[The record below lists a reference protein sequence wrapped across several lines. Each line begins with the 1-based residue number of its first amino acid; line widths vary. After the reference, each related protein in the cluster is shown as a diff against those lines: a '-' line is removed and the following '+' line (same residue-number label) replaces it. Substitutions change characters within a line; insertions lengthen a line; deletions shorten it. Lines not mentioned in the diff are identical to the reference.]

1 VGDVAMND
9 EEREINNIKNRI
21 TILEENMEAMQTL
34 INYQLSIINKDV
46 SELKDGMNKLLNN
59 GVLDSKVEKQFM
71 VMSGKF
77 FWKVFTGV
85 LLATLTSGG
94 LFTLLARMMA
104 KR

>member
-1 VGDVAMND
+1 MND
-9 EEREINNIKNRI
+9 EEKEISDIKNRV
-21 TILEENMEAMQTL
+21 TILEESMEAMQTL

-46 SELKDGMNKLLNN
+46 TELKEGMNKLLNN

-85 LLATLTSGG
+85 LLAVLTSGG
-94 LFTLLARMMA
+94 LFGVLWQVLT

>member
-1 VGDVAMND
+1 MND
-9 EEREINNIKNRI
+9 EEKEISNIKNRI
-21 TILEENMEAMQTL
+21 TILEESMEAMQTL

-46 SELKDGMNKLLNN
+46 TELKEGMNKLLNN
-59 GVLDSKVEKQFM
+59 GTLDAKVEKQIM

-85 LLATLTSGG
+85 LLAVLTSGG
-94 LFTLLARMMA
+94 LFGILWEVLT

>member
-1 VGDVAMND
+1 MND
-9 EEREINNIKNRI
+9 EEKEISSIKNRV
-21 TILEENMEAMQTL
+21 TILEESMEAMQTL

-46 SELKDGMNKLLNN
+46 TELKEGMNKLLNN

-85 LLATLTSGG
+85 LLAVLTSGG
-94 LFTLLARMMA
+94 LFGILWQVLT

>member
-1 VGDVAMND
+1 MND
-9 EEREINNIKNRI
+9 EEKEISNIKNRV
-21 TILEENMEAMQTL
+21 TILEENMEAMQNL

-46 SELKDGMNKLLNN
+46 TELKEGMNKLLNN
-59 GVLDSKVEKQFM
+59 GVLDSKVERQFM

-85 LLATLTSGG
+85 LLAVLTSGG
-94 LFTLLARMMA
+94 LFGILWEVLA

>member
-1 VGDVAMND
+1 MND
-9 EEREINNIKNRI
+9 EEKEISNIKNRI
-21 TILEENMEAMQTL
+21 TILEENMEAMQNL

-46 SELKDGMNKLLNN
+46 TELKEGMNKLLNN

-85 LLATLTSGG
+85 LLATLASGG
-94 LFTLLARMMA
+94 LFGVLWQVLT

>member
-1 VGDVAMND
+1 MND
-9 EEREINNIKNRI
+9 EEKEISDIKNRI
-21 TILEENMEAMQTL
+21 TILEESMEAMQTL

-46 SELKDGMNKLLNN
+46 TELKEGMNKLLNN
-59 GVLDSKVEKQFM
+59 GILDSKVEKQIM

-85 LLATLTSGG
+85 LLAVLTSGG
-94 LFTLLARMMA
+94 LFGVLWQVLT

>member
-1 VGDVAMND
+1 MND

-21 TILEENMEAMQTL
+21 TILEESMEAMQTL

-46 SELKDGMNKLLNN
+46 TELKEGMNKLLNN
-59 GVLDSKVEKQFM
+59 GTLDAKIEKQFM
-71 VMSGKF
+71 VLSGKF

-85 LLATLTSGG
+85 LLAVLTSGG
-94 LFTLLARMMA
+94 LFGILWQVLT

>member
-1 VGDVAMND
+1 MND
-9 EEREINNIKNRI
+9 EEKEISNIKNRV

-46 SELKDGMNKLLNN
+46 GELKDGMNKLLNN
-59 GVLDSKVEKQFM
+59 GVLDSKVEKQIM

-94 LFTLLARMMA
+94 LFGILWQVLTRQ
-104 KR
+104 

>member
-1 VGDVAMND
+1 MND

>member
-1 VGDVAMND
+1 MND
-9 EEREINNIKNRI
+9 EEKEISDIKNRV
-21 TILEENMEAMQTL
+21 TILEESMEAMQTL

-46 SELKDGMNKLLNN
+46 TELKEGMNKLLNN

-85 LLATLTSGG
+85 LLAVLTSGG
-94 LFTLLARMMA
+94 LFGILWQVLT

>member
-1 VGDVAMND
+1 MND
-9 EEREINNIKNRI
+9 EEKEISNVKNRI
-21 TILEENMEAMQTL
+21 TILEENMEAMQNL

-46 SELKDGMNKLLNN
+46 TELKEGMNKLLNN
-59 GVLDSKVEKQFM
+59 GVLDNKVEKQFM

-94 LFTLLARMMA
+94 LFGILWQVLT

>member
-1 VGDVAMND
+1 MND
-9 EEREINNIKNRI
+9 EEKEISNIKNRI
-21 TILEENMEAMQTL
+21 TILEENMEAMQNL

-46 SELKDGMNKLLNN
+46 TELKEGMNKLLNN

>member
-1 VGDVAMND
+1 MND
-9 EEREINNIKNRI
+9 EEKEISDIKNRV
-21 TILEENMEAMQTL
+21 TILEESMEAMQTL

-46 SELKDGMNKLLNN
+46 TELKEGMNKLLNN

-85 LLATLTSGG
+85 LLAVLTSGG
-94 LFTLLARMMA
+94 LFGVLWRVLT

>member
-1 VGDVAMND
+1 MND

-21 TILEENMEAMQTL
+21 TILEENMEAMQNL

-46 SELKDGMNKLLNN
+46 TELKEGMNKLLNN

>member
-1 VGDVAMND
+1 MND

-46 SELKDGMNKLLNN
+46 GELKDGMNKLLNN
-59 GVLDSKVEKQFM
+59 GILDSRVEKQFM
-71 VMSGKF
+71 VLSGKF

-85 LLATLTSGG
+85 LLATLASGG
-94 LFTLLARMMA
+94 LFGILWQVLTRQ
-104 KR
+104 

>member
-1 VGDVAMND
+1 MND
-9 EEREINNIKNRI
+9 EEKEISNIKNRV
-21 TILEENMEAMQTL
+21 TILEESMEAMQTL

-46 SELKDGMNKLLNN
+46 TELKEGMNKLLNN
-59 GVLDSKVEKQFM
+59 GVLDSRVEKQFM

-85 LLATLTSGG
+85 LLAVLTSGG
-94 LFTLLARMMA
+94 LFGILWQVLT

>member
-1 VGDVAMND
+1 MND
-9 EEREINNIKNRI
+9 EEKELSNIKNRV
-21 TILEENMEAMQTL
+21 TILEENMEAMQAL

-46 SELKDGMNKLLNN
+46 GELKDGMNKLLNN

-85 LLATLTSGG
+85 LLAVLTSGG
-94 LFTLLARMMA
+94 LFGILWEVLA

>member
-1 VGDVAMND
+1 MND
-9 EEREINNIKNRI
+9 EEKEISNVKNRI

-46 SELKDGMNKLLNN
+46 TELKEGMNKLLNN

-85 LLATLTSGG
+85 LLAVLTSGG
-94 LFTLLARMMA
+94 LFSVLWQVLT

>member
-1 VGDVAMND
+1 MND
-9 EEREINNIKNRI
+9 EEKEISNVKNRI

-46 SELKDGMNKLLNN
+46 AELKEGMNKLLNN
-59 GVLDSKVEKQFM
+59 GTLDAKVEKQIM

-85 LLATLTSGG
+85 LLAVLTSGG
-94 LFTLLARMMA
+94 LFGILLEVLA

>member
-1 VGDVAMND
+1 MND

-46 SELKDGMNKLLNN
+46 GELKDGMNKLLNN
-59 GVLDSKVEKQFM
+59 GILDSKVEKQFM
-71 VMSGKF
+71 VLSGKF

-85 LLATLTSGG
+85 LLAVLTSGG
-94 LFTLLARMMA
+94 LFGVLWQVLT

>member
-1 VGDVAMND
+1 MND
-9 EEREINNIKNRI
+9 EEKEISNIKNRI

>member
-1 VGDVAMND
+1 MND
-9 EEREINNIKNRI
+9 EEKEISDIKNRV
-21 TILEENMEAMQTL
+21 TILEESMEAMQTL

-46 SELKDGMNKLLNN
+46 GELKEGMNKLLNN

-85 LLATLTSGG
+85 LLAVLTSGG
-94 LFTLLARMMA
+94 LFGVLWQVLT

>member
-1 VGDVAMND
+1 MND
-9 EEREINNIKNRI
+9 EEKEISNIKNRV
-21 TILEENMEAMQTL
+21 TILEESMEAMQTL

-46 SELKDGMNKLLNN
+46 TELKEGMNKLLNN

-85 LLATLTSGG
+85 LLAVLTSGG
-94 LFTLLARMMA
+94 LFSVLWQVLT

>member
-1 VGDVAMND
+1 MND
-9 EEREINNIKNRI
+9 EEKEISNIKNRV

-59 GVLDSKVEKQFM
+59 GVLDGKVEKQFM

-85 LLATLTSGG
+85 LLAVLTSGG
-94 LFTLLARMMA
+94 LFGILLEVLA

>member
-1 VGDVAMND
+1 MND
-9 EEREINNIKNRI
+9 EEREINNIKNRV